1 MLKLSIVKKFKSSLL
16 YKYIASFTIPIAI
29 ISLIFSIVLFITAY
43 RIIDNYV
50 ITQFESSLDVI
61 SKTIFE
67 DIDENDVKA
76 ADNGDK
82 DKYEELLKDLNESLK
97 KYDIQNAY
105 VLSRANG
112 KEHIIALSNKD
123 NYQEDYVFS
132 DDMHEA
138 LNTGTVQSSDIYK
151 DEYGIHKSIF
161 IPFKDTDI
169 LFGLDMDAAFI
180 SKLQTETLWICIIM
194 TVIFLIFGIIVAYF
208 ISKGIIKPIKNM
220 TNYVGK
226 VAQGDLAV
234 EPLQIKGSNEI
245 AQLSSGIENMT
256 GDLRSLIQQIAEN
269 AEQVAA
275 MSEELSAGSEQTSA
289 SIQQITSSMQEVAAG
304 SDKQTSSIEEVE
316 NHITTISTKMAEV
329 VSSVNDVTTKAFS
342 ASSISEKGNMTIQS
356 ATEKMVITSNAIQ
369 ETSEVVERLSTYSNE
384 ISDIVTLINE
394 ITDQT
399 NLLALNASIEAARA
413 GEHGKGFAVVAEEVR
428 KLADQSLAATN
439 NIRTRIETIKEE
451 SSQAVKSMAISSSNL
466 EESSTTFNESGE
478 AFKEIYTHI
487 SALTQ
492 EMDYVNNI
500 ISNIND
506 GVSSIAISVEEVGVV
521 ALQSS
526 GNIQNVAAA
535 SEEQSASIEEITASS
550 NNLAEMAQELRNI
563 IQKFHL

>member
-1 MLKLSIVKKFKSSLL
+1 MSIVKKFKSSLL

-29 ISLIFSIVLFITAY
+29 ISVIFSIVLFITSY
-43 RIIDNYV
+43 RIIDNFV
-50 ITQFESSLDVI
+50 ITQFESELEII
-61 SKTIFE
+61 SKVIFD
-67 DIDENDVKA
+67 DIDINDVKA
-76 ADNGDK
+76 ADEGDK
-82 DKYEELLKDLNESLK
+82 DKYEDILKELNETLK
-97 KYDIQNAY
+97 EYDIQNAY

-112 KEHIIALSNKD
+112 KEHIVALSDKD
-123 NYQEDYVFS
+123 DYQESYVFS
-132 DDMHEA
+132 QDMNDA
-138 LNTGTVQSSDIYK
+138 LDNGTVQSSDIYE

-161 IPFKDTDI
+161 LPFKDTDI
-169 LFGLDMDAAFI
+169 LFGLDMDASFI

-194 TVIFLIFGIIVAYF
+194 TVMFLIFGIIVAYV

-220 TNYVGK
+220 TSYVGK

-234 EPLQIKGSNEI
+234 ESLNIKGSNEI
-245 AQLSSGIENMT
+245 AQLSDGIENMT
-256 GDLRSLIQQIAEN
+256 EDLRSLIQQIAEN

-304 SDKQTSSIEEVE
+304 SEKQTSSIEDVE
-316 NHITTISTKMAEV
+316 THITTISTKMSEV
-329 VSSVNDVTTKAFS
+329 VSTVNDVTTKAS
-342 ASSISEKGNMTIQS
+342 NASSISEKGNTTIQS
-356 ATEKMVITSNAIQ
+356 ATEKMALTSNAIQ
-369 ETSEVVERLSTYSNE
+369 ETSDVVKRLSTYSNE
-384 ISDIVTLINE
+384 IGDIVTLINE

-439 NIRTRIETIKEE
+439 SIRTRIETIKEE
-451 SSQAVKSMAISSSNL
+451 STQAVKSMEISSNNL
-466 EESSTTFNESGE
+466 AESSTSFNESGV
-478 AFKEIYTHI
+478 AFKEIYSNIT
-487 SALTQ
+487 SLTQ

-506 GVSSIAISVEEVGVV
+506 GVNNIAFSVEEVGVIAV
-521 ALQSS
+521 QAS

-550 NNLAEMAQELRNI
+550 NNLAEMAQQLRTI
-563 IQKFHL
+563 IQKFQL